1 MSSYCLA
8 GLLPSWNDA
17 WILSLI
23 LLPHLAK
30 CTQTESWAKI
40 SGTESSTATNALIIW
55 IQGIPFPPSSKPKGN
70 VPFRWYWFTCKSFL
84 HNAARVGS
92 KSWVICSQALRT
104 IARLFLNSVDFK
116 SHTEYSQMLGDW
128 ELMAWVL
135 VSLLLQV
142 HLSGTV
148 QRVEAFRKQDS
159 QDLQVSHQTP
169 KGQNLSVICVK
180 YAQNLTPHWA

>member
-23 LLPHLAK
+23 LLSHLAK

-70 VPFRWYWFTCKSFL
+70 VLFRRYWFTCKFFL
-84 HNAARVGS
+84 HNAARVGL

-104 IARLFLNSVDFK
+104 IARLFLNCRFQKPHRVFTDVGRLRTHGLS
-116 SHTEYSQMLGDW
+116 SSLSPTPGPPLWNCTEGGG
-128 ELMAWVL
+128 
-135 VSLLLQV
+135 LQE
-142 HLSGTV
+142 T
-148 QRVEAFRKQDS
+148 DS
-159 QDLQVSHQTP
+159 QDLQVPHQTP